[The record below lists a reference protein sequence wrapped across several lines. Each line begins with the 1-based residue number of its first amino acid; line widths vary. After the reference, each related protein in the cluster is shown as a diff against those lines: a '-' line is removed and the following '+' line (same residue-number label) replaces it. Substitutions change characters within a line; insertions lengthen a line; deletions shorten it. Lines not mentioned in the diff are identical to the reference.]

1 MYLPPPV
8 LDSPLDSNWTAEAI
22 PAPSY
27 QLPELLLRSPGTQI
41 RTLSNGMN
49 IVRDPRVGDTASFV
63 GIYIQ
68 AGRRNENQYNNGV
81 AHYTHTNAFA
91 IK

>member
-1 MYLPPPV
+1 
-8 LDSPLDSNWTAEAI
+8 
-22 PAPSY
+22 
-27 QLPELLLRSPGTQI
+27 
-41 RTLSNGMN
+41 MN